1 MNQRFEKWTISR
13 NHEQPVKTIRYLKLD
28 TQHEL
33 KPKVR
38 VAPSRTQSHHI
49 TKTQSVGKINKVK
62 TWVKER
68 TEYQEVVQERT
79 QEQLASTT
87 QAKPQRAVRTS
98 RYQKQVA
105 KGEYKLAQKNYRLAK
120 SSKDLQLLQAS
131 KERLQAARIDYVV
144 AKKVHKGTIKRTGGG
159 KLTKLGRSSYQSGR
173 KGAESVFSEDETL
186 EDIAASRQQMRQI
199 HASVDQGKKM
209 ARYSQKVVVDAG
221 KNAYGVANRTYNLAR
236 GQGFTRTPVAN
247 RWETRLKQATER
259 MKRRL
264 TRGQMKKAKKASQ
277 SSVTALKK
285 VVKTVTNLV
294 TNPLRVK
301 TYFIGFG
308 LILVI
313 SLFSA
318 GASTPVSQDEFTMTE
333 AWKHVS
339 KKDREE
345 SNDEVDYWTNIDDIF
360 YFMGFKYGVW
370 TLKDK
375 VEGEGLINFS
385 ATGEQTLNK
394 IWSELNGDIDNL
406 RNMKDI
412 YTSVDEF
419 KLKDEEL
426 AEYTELQEQLSE
438 VGRYFTSSELNDPF
452 TEAGEGPITIGKRFG
467 YITTQELY
475 EGSSLLAKP
484 GQAVYATMSGVL
496 SINESEVI
504 IKSDDAEFTYKKLEG
519 IRVKEGEEIVA
530 GEPIGVAP
538 SDGFLEIYY
547 KKLNRDENKWMFVNP
562 SFYFLN
568 VTYSQSTSVMKGLT
582 IESDLSSKVR
592 FIYDFMKKRFPKA
605 TDNGIAAMLGN
616 FAIESNITAKRA
628 EGDHLSPPIGA
639 TDSSWDDSA
648 WLELGGMDIYG
659 KHPNII
665 HRGLGLGQWTDT
677 QDGSIRHTLLRNY
690 ASSKNK
696 KWYDLELQLDF
707 MINGDA
713 PYYVNVL
720 KEILTSDK
728 SLDTLTEQFLVL
740 WEGNLGDKLAA
751 RQEMAKQI
759 LATMKNTSTTVM
771 GGSGHPFNVPY
782 TVLQPYGYTPWS
794 MGAGYYLYAASGG
807 KHTGVDVQAVGYESK
822 DIPIFSVTDGVVK
835 SSYYSDLGGHA
846 IVIQVSGTQDYIYYG
861 HNKYS
866 SPLKVGDSVKK
877 GQQIGVLGN
886 SGMTT
891 IYHIHLE
898 YATSQNFGTG
908 RDDKDPSFLFPGVV
922 GTLRQNQVITP

>member
-452 TEAGEGPITIGKRFG
+452 TEAGEGPIT
-467 YITTQELY
+467 
-475 EGSSLLAKP
+475 
-484 GQAVYATMSGVL
+484 
-496 SINESEVI
+496 
-504 IKSDDAEFTYKKLEG
+504 
-519 IRVKEGEEIVA
+519 
-530 GEPIGVAP
+530 
-538 SDGFLEIYY
+538 
-547 KKLNRDENKWMFVNP
+547 
-562 SFYFLN
+562 
-568 VTYSQSTSVMKGLT
+568 
-582 IESDLSSKVR
+582 
-592 FIYDFMKKRFPKA
+592 
-605 TDNGIAAMLGN
+605 
-616 FAIESNITAKRA
+616 
-628 EGDHLSPPIGA
+628 
-639 TDSSWDDSA
+639 
-648 WLELGGMDIYG
+648 
-659 KHPNII
+659 
-665 HRGLGLGQWTDT
+665 
-677 QDGSIRHTLLRNY
+677 
-690 ASSKNK
+690 
-696 KWYDLELQLDF
+696 
-707 MINGDA
+707 
-713 PYYVNVL
+713 
-720 KEILTSDK
+720 
-728 SLDTLTEQFLVL
+728 
-740 WEGNLGDKLAA
+740 
-751 RQEMAKQI
+751 
-759 LATMKNTSTTVM
+759 
-771 GGSGHPFNVPY
+771 
-782 TVLQPYGYTPWS
+782 
-794 MGAGYYLYAASGG
+794 
-807 KHTGVDVQAVGYESK
+807 
-822 DIPIFSVTDGVVK
+822 
-835 SSYYSDLGGHA
+835 
-846 IVIQVSGTQDYIYYG
+846 
-861 HNKYS
+861 
-866 SPLKVGDSVKK
+866 
-877 GQQIGVLGN
+877 
-886 SGMTT
+886 
-891 IYHIHLE
+891 
-898 YATSQNFGTG
+898 
-908 RDDKDPSFLFPGVV
+908 
-922 GTLRQNQVITP
+922 